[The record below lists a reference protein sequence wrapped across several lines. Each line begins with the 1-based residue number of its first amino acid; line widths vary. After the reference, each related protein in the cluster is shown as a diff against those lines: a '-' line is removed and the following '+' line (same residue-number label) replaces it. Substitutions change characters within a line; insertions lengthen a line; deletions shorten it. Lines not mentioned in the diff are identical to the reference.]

1 MSKPPDRPDDKDE
14 SGSGDGSIHAQ
25 YDWGSKAPST
35 AVTETV
41 AIALD
46 REVTAG
52 EPLYEFIDPDALD
65 ELFQSNHSSKSNDIS
80 VSFIISGLHVTVH
93 SRGDVIVHPN

>member
-1 MSKPPDRPDDKDE
+1 MSKRSDGPGDKDE
-14 SGSGDGSIHAQ
+14 SDSGDESIHAR
-25 YDWGSKAPST
+25 YDWGSKTPST

-52 EPLYEFIDPDALD
+52 DPLYEFIDPDSLD
-65 ELFQSNHSSKSNDIS
+65 ELFQSNHSSRSNDIS
-80 VSFIISGLHVTVH
+80 VSFLISGLHVTVH